1 MLLSSL
7 SGGKNLC
14 LQPKLLE
21 AELVLAVCVLL
32 DEQLAPLEL
41 VDEIGLLV
49 QGIVLWLGVCAR
61 HFGVARLYLFVF
73 KNNK

>member
-1 MLLSSL
+1 ML
-7 SGGKNLC
+7 
-14 LQPKLLE
+14 
-21 AELVLAVCVLL
+21 AICVLL

-61 HFGVARLYLFVF
+61 HFGVAGLYLFVF

>member
-1 MLLSSL
+1 M
-7 SGGKNLC
+7 
-14 LQPKLLE
+14 
-21 AELVLAVCVLL
+21 LAVCVLL